1 MFRESSTRCV
11 LQVNENIQLSRERVE
26 VTPALNDFL
35 IDAIR
40 KLREKKISTF
50 WSEQSGKLVP
60 WIEKER
66 K

>member
-1 MFRESSTRCV
+1 
-11 LQVNENIQLSRERVE
+11 VNENIQLSRERVE